1 MFKSEAEIDAYL
13 TGRFLNEKKNAGGD
27 VCLANYCDV
36 LRCDEYSESL
46 ETSSASPAKR
56 EKKDSAAAKT
66 RAGAH
71 CYALTKICFPERS
84 ESAVQAKNSR
94 RWFESVFCDTIVG
107 LRKDGRNAFS
117 HIRKQEFRYPT
128 VSGQRQQHQHRGRV
142 GNANTYDNA
151 SATSSSSSSSSSFL
165 IISTLFVFL
174 GFIFYLLFVLAP
186 SMNRRTSSDLNAR
199 KGRRSASKKKS
210 MKDVAFEFCNRALV
224 LSGFKPKKKRY

>member
-13 TGRFLNEKKNAGGD
+13 TGRFLNEMKNAGGD
-27 VCLANYCDV
+27 VCLADYCDV

-46 ETSSASPAKR
+46 ETSSASPTKR

-165 IISTLFVFL
+165 VISTLFVFL

-186 SMNRRTSSDLNAR
+186 SMNRRASSDLNAR

>member
-13 TGRFLNEKKNAGGD
+13 TGRFLNEKKKAGGD
-27 VCLANYCDV
+27 VCLADYCDV

-46 ETSSASPAKR
+46 ETSSASPTKR

-94 RWFESVFCDTIVG
+94 RFESVFCENVG
-107 LRKDGRNAFS
+107 LHQDGRNAFS
-117 HIRKQEFRYPT
+117 HIRKQEFRYP

-186 SMNRRTSSDLNAR
+186 SMNRRASSDLNAR

>member
-13 TGRFLNEKKNAGGD
+13 TGRFLNEKKKAGGD
-27 VCLANYCDV
+27 VCLADYCDV

-46 ETSSASPAKR
+46 ETSSASPTKR

-94 RWFESVFCDTIVG
+94 RFESVFCE
-107 LRKDGRNAFS
+107 RFHQDGRNAFS
-117 HIRKQEFRYPT
+117 HIRKQEFRY
-128 VSGQRQQHQHRGRV
+128 RQHQHRGRV
-142 GNANTYDNA
+142 GNANTYDDA

-186 SMNRRTSSDLNAR
+186 SMNRRASSDLNAR

>member
-27 VCLANYCDV
+27 VCLADYCDV

-94 RWFESVFCDTIVG
+94 RFENAFCDVG
-107 LRKDGRNAFS
+107 LHQDGRNAFS

-142 GNANTYDNA
+142 GNANTYDDA

-165 IISTLFVFL
+165 VISTLFVFL

-186 SMNRRTSSDLNAR
+186 SMNRRASSDLNAR

>member
-1 MFKSEAEIDAYL
+1 VFKSEAEIDAYL
-13 TGRFLNEKKNAGGD
+13 AGRFLNEKKKAGGD
-27 VCLANYCDV
+27 VCLADYCDV

-46 ETSSASPAKR
+46 ETSSASPTKR

-66 RAGAH
+66 RARAH

-94 RWFESVFCDTIVG
+94 RFESVFCDTVG
-107 LRKDGRNAFS
+107 LHQDGRNAFS
-117 HIRKQEFRYPT
+117 HIRKQEFRY
-128 VSGQRQQHQHRGRV
+128 RQYQHRGRV
-142 GNANTYDNA
+142 GNANTYDDA

-186 SMNRRTSSDLNAR
+186 SMNRRVSSDLNAR

-210 MKDVAFEFCNRALV
+210 MKDIAFEFCNRALV

>member
-1 MFKSEAEIDAYL
+1 VFKSEAEIDAYL
-13 TGRFLNEKKNAGGD
+13 AGRFLNEKKKAGGD
-27 VCLANYCDV
+27 VCLADYCDV

-46 ETSSASPAKR
+46 ETSSASPTKR

-66 RAGAH
+66 RARAH

-94 RWFESVFCDTIVG
+94 RFESVFCDTVG
-107 LRKDGRNAFS
+107 LHRDGRNAFS
-117 HIRKQEFRYPT
+117 HIRKQEFRY
-128 VSGQRQQHQHRGRV
+128 RQHQHRGRV
-142 GNANTYDNA
+142 GNANTYDDA

-186 SMNRRTSSDLNAR
+186 SMNRRVSSDLNAR

-210 MKDVAFEFCNRALV
+210 MKDIAFEFCNRALV

>member
-1 MFKSEAEIDAYL
+1 VFKSEAEIDAYL
-13 TGRFLNEKKNAGGD
+13 TGRFLNEKKKAGGD
-27 VCLANYCDV
+27 VCLADYCDV

-46 ETSSASPAKR
+46 ETSSASPTKR

-165 IISTLFVFL
+165 VISTLFVFL

-186 SMNRRTSSDLNAR
+186 SMNRRASSDLNAR

>member
-13 TGRFLNEKKNAGGD
+13 TGRFLNEKKKAGGD
-27 VCLANYCDV
+27 VCLADYCDV

-46 ETSSASPAKR
+46 ETSSASPTKR

-94 RWFESVFCDTIVG
+94 RFESVFCDTVG
-107 LRKDGRNAFS
+107 LHQDGRNAFS
-117 HIRKQEFRYPT
+117 HIRKQEFRY
-128 VSGQRQQHQHRGRV
+128 RQHQHRGRV

-186 SMNRRTSSDLNAR
+186 SMNRRVSSDLNAR

-210 MKDVAFEFCNRALV
+210 MKDIAFEFCNRALV

>member
-1 MFKSEAEIDAYL
+1 VFKSEAEIDAYL
-13 TGRFLNEKKNAGGD
+13 TGRFLNEKKKAGGD
-27 VCLANYCDV
+27 VCLADYCDV

-46 ETSSASPAKR
+46 ETSSASPTKR

-94 RWFESVFCDTIVG
+94 RFESVFCDTIVG

-165 IISTLFVFL
+165 VISTLFVFL

-186 SMNRRTSSDLNAR
+186 SMNRRASSDLNAR